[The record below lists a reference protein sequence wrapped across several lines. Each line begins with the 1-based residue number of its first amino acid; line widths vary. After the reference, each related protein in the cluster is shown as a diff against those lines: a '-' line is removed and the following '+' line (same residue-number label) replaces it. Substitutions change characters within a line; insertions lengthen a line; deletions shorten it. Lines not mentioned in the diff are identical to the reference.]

1 LRLFPRE
8 EILEPALKTLV
19 AQCGEGL
26 GLVAA
31 DVPLI
36 SNLDILGNLALIKQ
50 YREDLPKDDA
60 ESLVLS
66 YLRRFDL
73 EHIAYRRNPALTA
86 EERFCAMLVR
96 AVLVP
101 EACVVIDRPLKILPD
116 LQKNRFFHDT
126 LMKVADSWSSCV
138 IVDYP
143 WNRERYE
150 NIPVAD
156 DEF

>member
-8 EILEPALKTLV
+8 EILEPALAALS
-19 AQCGEGL
+19 AERSNRL
-26 GLVAA
+26 GLVAV

-50 YREDLPKDDA
+50 YREDLPKYEA
-60 ESLVLS
+60 ESLVRS

-73 EHIAYRRNPALTA
+73 ERIAYRRNPDLSA

-101 EACVVIDRPLKILPD
+101 EALVVIDRPLKIVPD
-116 LQKNRFFHDT
+116 LRNNLFFHEM
-126 LMKVADSWSSCV
+126 LMKVADSWLSCV
-138 IVDYP
+138 ILDYP

-150 NIPVAD
+150 DIPVAV
-156 DEF
+156 DES

>member
-1 LRLFPRE
+1 
-8 EILEPALKTLV
+8 
-19 AQCGEGL
+19 
-26 GLVAA
+26 VAA

-50 YREDLPKDDA
+50 YREDLPKLEA

-73 EHIAYRRNPALTA
+73 ERIAFRRNPALTA

-101 EACVVIDRPLKILPD
+101 EACVVIDRPLKIVPD
-116 LQKNRFFHDT
+116 LQDNRFFRDMLT
-126 LMKVADSWSSCV
+126 KVSDSWSSCV
-138 IVDYP
+138 IIDYP

-150 NIPVAD
+150 DIPVVD
-156 DEF
+156 DKP